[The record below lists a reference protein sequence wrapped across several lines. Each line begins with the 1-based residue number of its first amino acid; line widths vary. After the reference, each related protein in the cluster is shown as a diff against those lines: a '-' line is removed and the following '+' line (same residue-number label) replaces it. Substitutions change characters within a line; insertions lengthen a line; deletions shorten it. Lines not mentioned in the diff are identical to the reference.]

1 MFEARI
7 EDRLEIED
15 VIHRWCR
22 GIDRI
27 DLDLIRE
34 VYHPDGVAY
43 HGPTPR
49 TIDELIAW
57 IKERQP
63 TITHSLHHVAN
74 ILIQFTGPDTAL
86 VESYSVSRQRFA
98 DSATETRVAMLG
110 EEEAAKP
117 GILHVEGGGR
127 YVDRFERR
135 NGRWAVLKRTVIVE
149 GLVPIRLTEYYKPDP
164 TWPPLARR
172 DRDDPSY
179 IEQRA
184 VGLA

>member
-1 MFEARI
+1 MFEARM
-7 EDRLEIED
+7 EDRLEIQD
-15 VIHRWCR
+15 VIYRWCR
-22 GIDRI
+22 GIDRMDI
-27 DLDLIRE
+27 DLIRE
-34 VYHPDGVAY
+34 VYHPEGVAY
-43 HGPTPR
+43 HGPSPR
-49 TIDELIAW
+49 TLDELIAW
-57 IKERQP
+57 IEERQP
-63 TITHSLHHVAN
+63 SITHSLHQAAN
-74 ILIQFTGPDTAL
+74 IRIQFTGPDTAL
-86 VESYSVSRQRFA
+86 VETYMVSRQRFA
-98 DSATETRVAMLG
+98 DSAKETRIAILG
-110 EEEAAKP
+110 EEEASKP